1 MMRVLVLAFALS
13 ACASTAVQPPQKPPA
28 MMSATP
34 EEIDAGRQIVMTR
47 CASCHAIA
55 PDSASRHPEA
65 PPLARLSEEYP
76 VTALEEAF
84 AEGVIVGHPDMPE
97 FSLTPEQIR
106 ALLGYLESI
115 QVNRGV

>member
-1 MMRVLVLAFALS
+1 
-13 ACASTAVQPPQKPPA
+13 

-34 EEIDAGRQIVMTR
+34 EEIAAGRQIVMTR
-47 CASCHAIA
+47 CASCHAV
-55 PDSASRHPEA
+55 DRGSASRHPEA
-65 PPLARLSEEYP
+65 PALSRLSEEYP

-97 FSLTPEQIR
+97 FNLSAAQIR
-106 ALLGYLESI
+106 ALLGYLDSI